1 MLAGSQSATWLN
13 PVQARQ
19 KKFLNIR
26 QFTAPD
32 CAAIT
37 PCHKF
42 TEGNIIKST
51 DFEMYRMGKKNL
63 HTASRYVKETVLRVE
78 YSNRFQTSSTA
89 IPH

>member
-1 MLAGSQSATWLN
+1 MLAGSQSATWLS

-19 KKFLNIR
+19 KKFLNIH

-51 DFEMYRMGKKNL
+51 DFEMYRMGKQIC
-63 HTASRYVKETVLRVE
+63 AQPRGMSRETVLQVE
-78 YSNRFQTSSTA
+78 YSNRF
-89 IPH
+89 